1 MDRKVATVLG
11 AGLAS
16 IVAFLVY
23 NSQDDEPKLKKSSY
37 KMKGVRNKKKTKHLM
52 ANENGDEISS
62 VTEDESEDE
71 EEDEDEEEEED
82 EEEDEEDDNEDDDEE
97 EDEEEEDENPP
108 TKKRG
113 AKKK

>member
-23 NSQDDEPKLKKSSY
+23 NSQDNEPQLKKSSY

-52 ANENGDEISS
+52 ANEDGDEISS
-62 VTEDESEDE
+62 VSEDESEDE
-71 EEDEDEEEEED
+71 EEDEDEDEEEED
-82 EEEDEEDDNEDDDEE
+82 EEEDEEDDDEE

-113 AKKK
+113 SKKK